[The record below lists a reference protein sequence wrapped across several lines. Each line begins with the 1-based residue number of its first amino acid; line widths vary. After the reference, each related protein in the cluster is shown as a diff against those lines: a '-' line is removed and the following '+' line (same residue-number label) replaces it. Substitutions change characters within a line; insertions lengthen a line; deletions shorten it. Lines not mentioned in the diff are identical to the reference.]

1 MNPKQI
7 PKLCSGMLLPARLF
21 PGNTF
26 AFSAA
31 DAERLPSRGC
41 GERASAG
48 SSLPQQARPN
58 WTLGAGQG
66 KEAGI
71 APRDLSRKASTPT
84 CLSGSFLSWYYDCEH
99 VHLFMYRHP
108 EAKLSSQSQTLKGP
122 RNEYI
127 QVSHSCLA

>member
-31 DAERLPSRGC
+31 DAERLPSRDC
-41 GERASAG
+41 GEG
-48 SSLPQQARPN
+48 KHPVITP
-58 WTLGAGQG
+58 TAGQAQLDSG
-66 KEAGI
+66 CWPREGRMEAGI

-84 CLSGSFLSWYYDCEH
+84 CLSGSFLS
-99 VHLFMYRHP
+99 F
-108 EAKLSSQSQTLKGP
+108 GII
-122 RNEYI
+122 N
-127 QVSHSCLA
+127 VS

>member
-31 DAERLPSRGC
+31 DAEAAEQGLW
-41 GERASAG
+41 GEGKRRVIT
-48 SSLPQQARPN
+48 P
-58 WTLGAGQG
+58 TAGQAQLNSG
-66 KEAGI
+66 CW
-71 APRDLSRKASTPT
+71 PREGGRDSASRLEQESIHSHLPFWQF
-84 CLSGSFLSWYYDCEH
+84 SLSWYYDCEH

-122 RNEYI
+122 RNE
-127 QVSHSCLA
+127 